1 MNGNKKDQIQ
11 NRSYFQV
18 ERQEQNQE
26 MTHRASTVSLVLSY
40 KKRSE
45 MKHFSPINKYY
56 EKATFLKWE
65 RCFEVSIQ
73 KLKIDQCTISTNF
86 PTQKS
91 QEYDS

>member
-18 ERQEQNQE
+18 ERQEQSQE

-45 MKHFSPINKYY
+45 KKI
-56 EKATFLKWE
+56 LKKKKKD
-65 RCFEVSIQ
+65 Q
-73 KLKIDQCTISTNF
+73 K
-86 PTQKS
+86 
-91 QEYDS
+91 

>member
-18 ERQEQNQE
+18 EGQEQSQE

-45 MKHFSPINKYY
+45 KKKKRSEMKHFSPINKYH
-56 EKATFLKWE
+56 EKATFFKMVKM
-65 RCFEVSIQ
+65 F
-73 KLKIDQCTISTNF
+73 
-86 PTQKS
+86 
-91 QEYDS
+91 

>member
-18 ERQEQNQE
+18 ERQEQSQE

-45 MKHFSPINKYY
+45 KKILKKKEKRSEMKHFSPINKYH
-56 EKATFLKWE
+56 EKATF
-65 RCFEVSIQ
+65 F
-73 KLKIDQCTISTNF
+73 
-86 PTQKS
+86 
-91 QEYDS
+91 